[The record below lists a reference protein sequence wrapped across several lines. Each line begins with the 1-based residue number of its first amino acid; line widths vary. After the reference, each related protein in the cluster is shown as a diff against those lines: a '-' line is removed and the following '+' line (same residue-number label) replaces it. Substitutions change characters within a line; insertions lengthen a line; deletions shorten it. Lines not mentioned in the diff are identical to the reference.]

1 MEAKKLKIASY
12 WLYFNPLTCT
22 NLGKSMALVNKHW
35 VLYKIFESITSLLG
49 NILILENLSIKIQ
62 LHRVEGKS

>member
-1 MEAKKLKIASY
+1 
-12 WLYFNPLTCT
+12 
-22 NLGKSMALVNKHW
+22 MALVNKHW